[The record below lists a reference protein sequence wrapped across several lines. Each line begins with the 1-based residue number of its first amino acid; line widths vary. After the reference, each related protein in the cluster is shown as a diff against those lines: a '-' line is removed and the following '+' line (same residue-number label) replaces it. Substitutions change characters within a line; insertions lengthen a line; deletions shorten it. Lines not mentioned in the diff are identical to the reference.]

1 MTANIFS
8 VLNTAKLGLQTNQT
22 AIEITGHNI
31 ANVQTEGFSRQE
43 VTLEVNRPRRVGLAF
58 LGTGVR
64 ATSVTRDFDQFLFN
78 QILGESS
85 TLGNFDIRNTFFQRL
100 ETIINESSGVSL
112 NNAMSEFFLAFD
124 DLASNPTNL
133 SARTAVL
140 SAAGTLATV
149 FNQLGSSLLQ
159 QRLNLDDAVTAEV
172 TEINGMLDQVAE
184 FNRSIAQ
191 LENGN
196 TQANDLRDQ
205 RDLLIKQL
213 SEKLDVQLIDT
224 NDNKSMLALSNGS
237 PLVIGSTVFKLS
249 TVANLDNR
257 GFKDILVDDGM
268 GGTNNVTSAIQGGE
282 LRGLLDMRDVET
294 LGLIDQLDRLAAGL
308 MEQVNGVHLQ
318 GLGLDGSSG
327 NLFFETLTPTVT
339 IGSQNT
345 GAPPVT
351 VTAVN
356 ASPSTV
362 TVDKYQLQFDGLG
375 SFDVFNLT
383 TGQTVATG
391 LAVGGTVNIANGLA
405 ITTGGSP
412 AAGDTVNI
420 SISEDAAMN
429 MALSSTVLNDTS
441 KIAAG
446 LSGTGDGQNA
456 LNISNLQNSL
466 VFSSGGFTPGTGT
479 STFDDFYNS
488 MVSGLGSGSRS
499 SQTILSQQ
507 EGVMLQ
513 LNSQRESISGVSL
526 DEEMVNL
533 IKFQQAY
540 AASARMV
547 TVIEE
552 MFDVLQRI

>member
-100 ETIINESSGVSL
+100 ETIVNESSGVSL

-133 SARTAVL
+133 SVRTAVL

-159 QRLNLDDAVTAEV
+159 QRMNLDNAVTAEV
-172 TEINGMLDQVAE
+172 TEINGMLDEIAE
-184 FNRSIAQ
+184 FNRSIRQ

-196 TQANDLRDQ
+196 TPANDLRDQ

-224 NDNKSMLALSNGS
+224 NDNSTMLTLSGGS
-237 PLVIGSTVFKLS
+237 PLVVGTTVFKLS
-249 TVANLDNR
+249 VTANLDNR

-268 GGTNNVTSAIQGGE
+268 GGTNNVTAEIQGGE
-282 LRGLLDMRDVET
+282 MRGLLDMRDVET

-327 NLFFETLTPTVT
+327 NLFFETLTPAVS
-339 IGSQNT
+339 IGSQNLGT
-345 GAPPVT
+345 GT
-351 VTAVN
+351 VTAIN

-362 TVDKYQLQFDGLG
+362 TVDKFQIQFTGAG
-375 SFDVFNLT
+375 TFDLFNLT
-383 TGQTVATG
+383 TNQTVATG
-391 LAVGGTVNIANGLA
+391 LAVGGTINIANGLA
-405 ITTGGSP
+405 ITTGGVP
-412 AAGDTVNI
+412 VAGDTADI

-429 MALSSTVLNDTS
+429 MALSSTVLNDTD

-466 VFSSGGFTPGTGT
+466 VFSAGGFTPGAGT

-488 MVSGLGSGSRS
+488 LVSGLGAGSRS
-499 SQTILSQQ
+499 SQTILRQQ

-513 LNSQRESISGVSL
+513 LNTQRESISGVSL
-526 DEEMVNL
+526 DEEMINL
-533 IKFQQAY
+533 IKFQQAF
-540 AASARMV
+540 AASARMI

>member
-64 ATSVTRDFDQFLFN
+64 ATNVTRDFDQFLYN

-100 ETIINESSGVSL
+100 ETILDESSGVSL

-133 SARTAVL
+133 AARTAVL

-159 QRLNLDDAVTAEV
+159 QRINLDGAVSAEV
-172 TEINGMLDQVAE
+172 TEINGMLDEIAE
-184 FNRSIAQ
+184 FNRSIIQ

-196 TQANDLRDQ
+196 TPANDLRDQ

-213 SEKLDVQLIDT
+213 SEKMDVQLIDT
-224 NDNKSMLALSNGS
+224 NDNNTMITLSGGS
-237 PLVIGSTVFKLS
+237 PLVVGTTVFKLS
-249 TVANLDNR
+249 AAANLDNR
-257 GFKDILVDDGM
+257 GFKDIFVDDGM
-268 GGTNNVTSAIQGGE
+268 GGTNNVTAEIQGGE
-282 LRGLLDMRDVET
+282 MRGLLDMRDVEA
-294 LGLIDQLDRLAAGL
+294 LGLIDKLDRLAAGF

-327 NLFFETLTPTVT
+327 NLFFETLTPTV
-339 IGSQNT
+339 IPSSQNSGT
-345 GAPPVT
+345 GG
-351 VTAVN
+351 VTATN

-362 TVDKYQLQFDGLG
+362 IVDKFQIQITGAGTFDL
-375 SFDVFNLT
+375 FNLT
-383 TGQTVATG
+383 TNQVTG
-391 LAVGGTVNIANGLA
+391 SFGFIAGTALNIANGLEVT
-405 ITTGGSP
+405 ITGPPT
-412 AAGDTVNI
+412 AGDTFDI

-466 VFSSGGFTPGTGT
+466 IFSSGGFTPGAGT

-488 MVSGLGSGSRS
+488 IISGLGAGSRS
-499 SQTILSQQ
+499 SQTILKQQ

-513 LNSQRESISGVSL
+513 LNTQRESISGVSL
-526 DEEMVNL
+526 DEEMINL

-540 AASARMV
+540 AASARMI

>member
-64 ATSVTRDFDQFLFN
+64 ATNVTRDFDQFLYN

-85 TLGNFDIRNTFFQRL
+85 TLGNFDVRNTFFQRL
-100 ETIINESSGVSL
+100 ETIVNESSGVSL

-133 SARTAVL
+133 AVRTAVL
-140 SAAGTLATV
+140 SAAGTLASV

-159 QRLNLDDAVTAEV
+159 QRMNLDGAVTAEV
-172 TEINGMLDQVAE
+172 TGINGMLDEIAE
-184 FNRSIAQ
+184 FNRAILQ
-191 LENGN
+191 VENGN
-196 TQANDLRDQ
+196 TPANDLRDQ

-224 NDNKSMLALSNGS
+224 NDNSTMLALSNGS
-237 PLVIGSTVFKLS
+237 PLVVGTTVFKLS
-249 TVANLDNR
+249 VTANLDNR

-268 GGTNNVTSAIQGGE
+268 GGTNNVTAEIQGGE
-282 LRGLLDMRDVET
+282 VRGLLDMRDAET

-327 NLFFETLTPTVT
+327 NLFFETLSPNVTISSQNMGAPTVT
-339 IGSQNT
+339 AI
-345 GAPPVT
+345 
-351 VTAVN
+351 N

-362 TVDKYQLQFDGLG
+362 TVDKFQLQFDGLG

-383 TGQTVATG
+383 TNQTVATG
-391 LAVGGTVNIANGLA
+391 LTVGGTVNIANGMA
-405 ITTGGSP
+405 ITTGGAP
-412 AAGDTVNI
+412 LAGDTVAI

-456 LNISNLQNSL
+456 LNISNLQNNL

-488 MVSGLGSGSRS
+488 IVSGLGSGSRS

-540 AASARMV
+540 AASARMI

>member
-58 LGTGVR
+58 LGSGVR

-85 TLGNFDIRNTFFQRL
+85 SLGNFDIRNTFFQRL
-100 ETIINESSGVSL
+100 ETIVNESSGVSL

-124 DLASNPTNL
+124 DLASNPTNQA
-133 SARTAVL
+133 SRSAVL
-140 SAAGTLATV
+140 TAATTLATT

-159 QRLNLDDAVTAEV
+159 QRINLDGAVTAEV
-172 TEINGMLDQVAE
+172 TEINSMLDEVAE
-184 FNRSIAQ
+184 LNRSIIA

-196 TQANDLRDQ
+196 TPANDLRDQ

-213 SEKLDVQLIDT
+213 SEKIDIQLIDT
-224 NDNKSMLALSNGS
+224 NDNSTTLALAGGT
-237 PLVIGSTVFKLS
+237 PLVVGTTVFQLS
-249 TVANLDNR
+249 TAANPDNQ
-257 GFKDILVDDGM
+257 GFRDILVDDGV
-268 GGTNNVTSAIQGGE
+268 GGTINVTSEIQGGE
-282 LRGLLDMRDVET
+282 MRGLLDMRDVET
-294 LGLIDQLDRLAAGL
+294 GGLIDQLDRLAAGL

-318 GLGLDGSSG
+318 GIGLDGSSG
-327 NLFFETLTPTVT
+327 NLFFDTLTPTVT

-345 GAPPVT
+345 GNGV
-351 VTAVN
+351 VTATN

-362 TVDKYQLQFDGLG
+362 TVDKFQIRFTGAGTFDL
-375 SFDVFNLT
+375 FNLT
-383 TGQTVATG
+383 TNQVDGSFGFVA
-391 LAVGGTVNIANGLA
+391 GTPLNIANGLA
-405 ITTGGSP
+405 ITITGAPVS
-412 AAGDTVNI
+412 GDTIDI
-420 SISEDAAMN
+420 SVSEGAAMN
-429 MALSSTVLNDTS
+429 MSLSSTVLNNTD

-446 LSGTGDGQNA
+446 LSGSGDGENA
-456 LNISNLQNSL
+456 LNISNLQSSL
-466 VFSSGGFTPGTGT
+466 VFSSGAFTPGSGN

-488 MVSGLGSGSRS
+488 IVSGLGAGAQS
-499 SQTILSQQ
+499 SETILRQQ
-507 EGVMLQ
+507 EGVTQQ
-513 LNSQRESISGVSL
+513 LNAQRESISGVSL

>member
-1 MTANIFS
+1 

-22 AIEITGHNI
+22 AIEVVGHNI

-64 ATSVTRDFDQFLFN
+64 ATSVTRNFDQFLFN
-78 QILGESS
+78 QILSESS

-100 ETIINESSGVSL
+100 ETIVNESSGVSL

-133 SARTAVL
+133 GARTAVL
-140 SAAGTLATV
+140 SAAGTLAAV
-149 FNQLGSSLLQ
+149 FNQLGSSLHQ
-159 QRLNLDDAVTAEV
+159 QRINLDGSIAAEV
-172 TEINGMLDQVAE
+172 TDINGMLDEIAKL
-184 FNRSIAQ
+184 NRSIIQ

-196 TQANDLRDQ
+196 TPANDLLDQ
-205 RDLLIKQL
+205 RDLLVKQL

-224 NDNKSMLALSNGS
+224 NDSKTMLTLSGGS
-237 PLVIGSTVFKLS
+237 PLVVGTTVFHLS
-249 TVANLDNR
+249 TAANLDNR
-257 GFKDILVDDGM
+257 GFKDVLVDDGM
-268 GGTNNVTSAIQGGE
+268 GGTNNVTAEIQGGE
-282 LRGLLDMRDVET
+282 MRGFLDMRDVET

-308 MEQVNGVHLQ
+308 MEQVNGVHQQ
-318 GLGLDGSSG
+318 GVGLDGSSG

-339 IGSQNT
+339 IGSQNLGT
-345 GAPPVT
+345 PT

-362 TVDKYQLQFDGLG
+362 TVDKYQLQFT
-375 SFDVFNLT
+375 SPVNFDVFNLT
-383 TGQTVATG
+383 TNQTVATG
-391 LAVGGTVNIANGLA
+391 LVVGGTVNIANGLS
-405 ITTGGSP
+405 ITTGGLP
-412 AAGDTVNI
+412 VIGDTVNI
-420 SISEDAAMN
+420 SISEDAALK

-466 VFSSGGFTPGTGT
+466 VFSAGGFTPGAGT

-488 MVSGLGSGSRS
+488 MVGGLGAGSRS

-540 AASARMV
+540 AASARMI

>member
-64 ATSVTRDFDQFLFN
+64 ATNVTRDFDQFLFN

-100 ETIINESSGVSL
+100 ETIMNESSGVSL

-133 SARTAVL
+133 AARSAVL

-149 FNQLGSSLLQ
+149 FNQLGGSLLQ
-159 QRLNLDDAVTAEV
+159 QRINLDDAVTAEV
-172 TEINGMLDQVAE
+172 TEVNSMLNEVAE
-184 FNRSIAQ
+184 LNRSIIS

-196 TQANDLRDQ
+196 TPANDLRDQ

-224 NDNKSMLALSNGS
+224 NDNNTTLTLSGGT
-237 PLVIGSTVFKLS
+237 PLVVGTTVFQLS
-249 TVANLDNR
+249 TAANLDNR
-257 GFKDILVDDGM
+257 GFKDILVNDGM
-268 GGTNNVTSAIQGGE
+268 GGTINVTTEIQGGE
-282 LRGLLDMRDVET
+282 MRGLLDIRDVET

-327 NLFFETLTPTVT
+327 NLFFETLTPTVN
-339 IGSQNT
+339 IGSQNL
-345 GAPPVT
+345 GAPT

-362 TVDKYQLQFDGLG
+362 TVDKFQIQFTGPG
-375 SFDVFNLT
+375 TFDVFNLT
-383 TGQTVATG
+383 TNQTVATG

-405 ITTGGSP
+405 ITTGGAP
-412 AAGDTVNI
+412 LAGDTVNI

-429 MALSSTVLNDTS
+429 MALSSTVLNNTD

-466 VFSSGGFTPGTGT
+466 VFSSGGFTPGAGT

-499 SQTILSQQ
+499 SQSILRQQ

-513 LNSQRESISGVSL
+513 LNTQREGISGVSL

-540 AASARMV
+540 AASARMI

>member
-1 MTANIFS
+1 MTSNIFS

-22 AIEITGHNI
+22 AIEVVGHNI

-64 ATSVTRDFDQFLFN
+64 ATSVTREFDQFLFN

-100 ETIINESSGVSL
+100 ETIVNESSGVSL

-133 SARTAVL
+133 GVRSAVL

-159 QRLNLDDAVTAEV
+159 QRINLDGAVSAEV
-172 TEINGMLDQVAE
+172 TEINGMLDEIAE
-184 FNRSIAQ
+184 FNRSIIK

-196 TQANDLRDQ
+196 APANDLRDQ

-224 NDNKSMLALSNGS
+224 NDNNTTLTLAGGT
-237 PLVIGSTVFKLS
+237 PLVVGTTVFRLS
-249 TVANLDNR
+249 TEGNSSNR
-257 GFKDILVDDGM
+257 GFKDILVDDGI
-268 GGTNNVTSAIQGGE
+268 GGTINVTSEIQGGE
-282 LRGLLDMRDVET
+282 VRGLLDMRDTEAR
-294 LGLIDQLDRLAAGL
+294 GLIDQLDRLAAGL

-318 GLGLDGSSG
+318 GIGLDGSSG
-327 NLFFETLTPTVT
+327 NLFFETLSPTVT
-339 IGSQNT
+339 IGSQNL
-345 GAPPVT
+345 GAPT
-351 VTAVN
+351 VTAIN

-362 TVDKYQLQFDGLG
+362 TVDKFQLQFTGPG
-375 SFDVFNLT
+375 TFDVFNLT
-383 TGQTVATG
+383 TNQTVAIG

-405 ITTGGSP
+405 ITTGGAP
-412 AAGDTVNI
+412 LFGDTVDV
-420 SISEDAAMN
+420 SISEDAALN
-429 MALSSTVLNDTS
+429 MTLSSTVLNNTD

-456 LNISNLQNSL
+456 LNISNLQTSL
-466 VFSSGGFTPGTGT
+466 VFSGGAFTPGSGT
-479 STFDDFYNS
+479 ATFDDFYNS
-488 MVSGLGSGSRS
+488 LVSGLGSGSRS

-507 EGVMLQ
+507 EGVILQ

-540 AASARMV
+540 AASARMI

>member
-64 ATSVTRDFDQFLFN
+64 ATNVTREFDQFLFN

-112 NNAMSEFFLAFD
+112 NAAMSDFFLAFD

-133 SARTAVL
+133 AARSAVL
-140 SAAGTLATV
+140 SAAGTLTTV

-159 QRLNLDDAVTAEV
+159 QRMNLDDAVTAEV
-172 TEINGMLDQVAE
+172 TEINSMLDE
-184 FNRSIAQ
+184 ISELNRSIIK

-196 TQANDLRDQ
+196 TPANDLRDQ
-205 RDLLIKQL
+205 RDLLVKQL
-213 SEKLDVQLIDT
+213 SEKIDVQLIDT
-224 NDNKSMLALSNGS
+224 NDSNTTLALAGGT
-237 PLVIGSTVFKLS
+237 PLVVGTTVFQLS
-249 TVANLDNR
+249 TTANPDNR
-257 GFKDILVDDGM
+257 GFRDILVDNGS
-268 GGTNNVTSAIQGGE
+268 GGTVNVTAEIQGGE
-282 LRGLLDMRDVET
+282 MRGLLDMRDVET
-294 LGLIDQLDRLAAGL
+294 RGLIDQLDRLAAGL
-308 MEQVNGVHLQ
+308 MEEVNRVHLQ
-318 GLGLDGSSG
+318 GVGLDGSSG
-327 NLFFETLTPTVT
+327 NLFFDTLTPTVVV
-339 IGSQNT
+339 GSQNMGT
-345 GAPPVT
+345 GA
-351 VTAVN
+351 VTATN

-362 TVDKYQLQFDGLG
+362 NVDKFQIRFTGPGTFDL
-375 SFDVFNLT
+375 FNLT
-383 TGQTVATG
+383 TNQVSGSFAFAAGVP
-391 LAVGGTVNIANGLA
+391 LNIANGLA
-405 ITTGGSP
+405 VTITGAP
-412 AAGDTVNI
+412 VAGDTADI

-429 MALSSTVLNDTS
+429 MALSSTVLNDTD

-456 LNISNLQNSL
+456 LNISNLQSSL
-466 VFSSGGFTPGTGT
+466 VFSSGAFTPGAGNA
-479 STFDDFYNS
+479 TFDDFYNS
-488 MVSGLGSGSRS
+488 LVSGLGSGSRS
-499 SQTILSQQ
+499 SETILKQQ
-507 EGVMLQ
+507 EGVMQQ
-513 LNSQRESISGVSL
+513 LNAQRESISGVSL
-526 DEEMVNL
+526 DEEMINL
-533 IKFQQAY
+533 IKFQQAF

>member
-31 ANVQTEGFSRQE
+31 ANVQTEGFSRQK

-78 QILGESS
+78 QILEESS

-124 DLASNPTNL
+124 VLASNPTNL
-133 SARTAVL
+133 AARSAVL
-140 SAAGTLATV
+140 SAGGTLATV
-149 FNQLGSSLLQ
+149 FNQLKSSLLQ
-159 QRLNLDDAVTAEV
+159 QRLNLDNAVAAEI
-172 TEINGMLDQVAE
+172 TTINGMLNEVAE
-184 FNRSIAQ
+184 LNRSIIK

-196 TQANDLRDQ
+196 TPANNLRDQ

-213 SEKLDVQLIDT
+213 SEKIDVQLIDT
-224 NDNKSMLALSNGS
+224 NDNNTTMTLAGGT
-237 PLVIGSTVFKLS
+237 PLVVGTTVFQLS
-249 TVANLDNR
+249 TQANSGNR
-257 GFKDILVDDGM
+257 GFRDVLVDDGA
-268 GGTNNVTSAIQGGE
+268 GGTINVTTEIQGGE
-282 LRGLLDMRDVET
+282 MRGLLDMRDVET
-294 LGLIDQLDRLAAGL
+294 RDLIDKLDRLAAGL
-308 MEQVNGVHLQ
+308 MEQVNGVHQQ

-327 NLFFETLTPTVT
+327 NLFFDVLTPTVT
-339 IGSQNT
+339 FGSQNL
-345 GAPPVT
+345 GIPT

-356 ASPSTV
+356 ASPTTV
-362 TVDKYQLQFDGLG
+362 TVDKFQLQFTGPET
-375 SFDVFNLT
+375 FDVFNLT
-383 TGQTVATG
+383 TNQTVATG

-405 ITTGGSP
+405 ITTGGAP
-412 AAGDTVNI
+412 VAGDTVDV

-429 MALSSTVLNDTS
+429 MALSSTVLNNTDT
-441 KIAAG
+441 IAAG
-446 LSGTGDGQNA
+446 LSDTEDGQNA

-466 VFSSGGFTPGTGT
+466 VFSSGAFTPGAGNA
-479 STFDDFYNS
+479 TFDDFYNS
-488 MVSGLGSGSRS
+488 LVSGLGSGSLS
-499 SQTILSQQ
+499 SQSILRQQ
-507 EGVMLQ
+507 ENVMLQ

-526 DEEMVNL
+526 DEKMINL

-552 MFDVLQRI
+552 MFDVLQRV

>member
-22 AIEITGHNI
+22 AIEVVGHNI
-31 ANVQTEGFSRQE
+31 SNVQTEGFSRQE

-85 TLGNFDIRNTFFQRL
+85 MLGNFDIRNTFFQRL
-100 ETIINESSGVSL
+100 ETIVNESSGVSL

-133 SARTAVL
+133 SARNAVL

-159 QRLNLDDAVTAEV
+159 QRMNLDDAVAGQV
-172 TEINGMLDQVAE
+172 TEINSMLDEVAKL
-184 FNRSIAQ
+184 NQSIIQ

-196 TQANDLRDQ
+196 TFANDLRDQ

-224 NDNKSMLALSNGS
+224 NDNNTVLTLSGGS
-237 PLVIGSTVFKLS
+237 PLVAGATVFHLS
-249 TVANLDNR
+249 ASANLDNR
-257 GFKDILVDDGM
+257 GFKDIRVDDGM
-268 GGTNNVTSAIQGGE
+268 GGTTNVTAEIQGGE
-282 LRGLLDMRDVET
+282 MRGYLDMRDVET

-308 MEQVNGVHLQ
+308 MEQVNAVHLQ
-318 GLGLDGSSG
+318 GVGLDGSSG
-327 NLFFETLTPTVT
+327 NLFFETLTPTVS
-339 IGSQNT
+339 IGSQNSGT
-345 GAPPVT
+345 GT
-351 VTAVN
+351 VTAIN

-362 TVDKYQLQFDGLG
+362 TVDKFQIQFTGAG
-375 SFDVFNLT
+375 TFDVFNLT
-383 TGQTVATG
+383 TNQTVATG

-405 ITTGGSP
+405 ITTGGVP
-412 AAGDTVNI
+412 VAGDTVNI
-420 SISEDAAMN
+420 SVSEDAAMT

-456 LNISNLQNSL
+456 LNISNIQNSL
-466 VFSSGGFTPGTGT
+466 VFSSGAFTPGAGT

-488 MVSGLGSGSRS
+488 MVSGLGAGSRS
-499 SQTILSQQ
+499 SQSILGQQ

-540 AASARMV
+540 AASARMI

>member
-64 ATSVTRDFDQFLFN
+64 ATNVTRDFDQFLYN

-100 ETIINESSGVSL
+100 ETILDESSGVSL

-133 SARTAVL
+133 AARTAVL

-159 QRLNLDDAVTAEV
+159 QRINLDGAVSAEA
-172 TEINGMLDQVAE
+172 TEINGMLDEIAE
-184 FNRSIAQ
+184 FNRSIIQ

-196 TQANDLRDQ
+196 TPANDLRDQ

-224 NDNKSMLALSNGS
+224 NDNSTMITLSGGS
-237 PLVIGSTVFKLS
+237 PLVVGTTVFKLS
-249 TVANLDNR
+249 AVANLDNR

-268 GGTNNVTSAIQGGE
+268 GGTNNVTAEIQGGE
-282 LRGLLDMRDVET
+282 MRGLLDMRDVET
-294 LGLIDQLDRLAAGL
+294 LGLIDQLDRLAAGF

-327 NLFFETLTPTVT
+327 NLFFETLTSTVTISSQNLGAPTVT
-339 IGSQNT
+339 AI
-345 GAPPVT
+345 
-351 VTAVN
+351 N

-362 TVDKYQLQFDGLG
+362 TVDKFQLRFDGLG
-375 SFDVFNLT
+375 FFDVFNLT
-383 TGQTVATG
+383 TNQTVATG
-391 LAVGGTVNIANGLA
+391 LPEVGTVNIANGLA
-405 ITTGGSP
+405 ITTGGAP
-412 AAGDTVNI
+412 LAGDTVNI

-466 VFSSGGFTPGTGT
+466 VFSSGGFTPGAGT

-488 MVSGLGSGSRS
+488 MISGLGAGSRS

-540 AASARMV
+540 AASARMI

>member
-22 AIEITGHNI
+22 AIEVVGHNI

-64 ATSVTRDFDQFLFN
+64 ATSVTRNFDQFLFN
-78 QILGESS
+78 QILSESS

-100 ETIINESSGVSL
+100 ETIVNESSGVSL

-133 SARTAVL
+133 GARTAVL
-140 SAAGTLATV
+140 SAAGTLAAV
-149 FNQLGSSLLQ
+149 FNQLGSSLHQ
-159 QRLNLDDAVTAEV
+159 QRINLDGSIAAEV
-172 TEINGMLDQVAE
+172 TDINGMLDEIAKL
-184 FNRSIAQ
+184 NRSIIQ

-196 TQANDLRDQ
+196 TPANDLLDQ
-205 RDLLIKQL
+205 RDLLVKQL

-224 NDNKSMLALSNGS
+224 NDSKTMLTLSGGS
-237 PLVIGSTVFKLS
+237 PLVVGTTVFHLS
-249 TVANLDNR
+249 TAANLDNR
-257 GFKDILVDDGM
+257 GFKDVLVDDGM
-268 GGTNNVTSAIQGGE
+268 GGTNNVTAEIQGGE
-282 LRGLLDMRDVET
+282 MRGFLDMRDVET

-308 MEQVNGVHLQ
+308 MEQVNGVHQQ
-318 GLGLDGSSG
+318 GVGLDGSSG

-339 IGSQNT
+339 IGSQNLGT
-345 GAPPVT
+345 PT

-362 TVDKYQLQFDGLG
+362 TVDKYQLQFT
-375 SFDVFNLT
+375 SPVNFDVFNLT
-383 TGQTVATG
+383 TNQTVATG
-391 LAVGGTVNIANGLA
+391 LVVGGTVNIANGLS
-405 ITTGGSP
+405 ITTGGLP
-412 AAGDTVNI
+412 VFGDTVNI
-420 SISEDAAMN
+420 SISEDAALK

-466 VFSSGGFTPGTGT
+466 VFSAGGFTPGAGT

-488 MVSGLGSGSRS
+488 MVGGLGAGSRS

-540 AASARMV
+540 AASARMI

>member
-8 VLNTAKLGLQTNQT
+8 VLNTAKLGLQAHQT

-58 LGTGVR
+58 LGSGVR
-64 ATSVTRDFDQFLFN
+64 ATNVTRDFDQFLFN

-100 ETIINESSGVSL
+100 ETIVNESSGVSL
-112 NNAMSEFFLAFD
+112 NSAMSEFFIAFD

-133 SARTAVL
+133 AARSAVL
-140 SAAGTLATV
+140 SAAGALTTA

-159 QRLNLDDAVTAEV
+159 QRINLDGAVGAEV
-172 TEINGMLDQVAE
+172 TEINSMLNQVAE
-184 FNRSIAQ
+184 LNQSIIQ

-196 TQANDLRDQ
+196 TPANDLRDQ
-205 RDLLIKQL
+205 RDLLIKKL
-213 SEKLDVQLIDT
+213 SEKIDVQLIDT
-224 NDNKSMLALSNGS
+224 NDNNTTLALAGGT
-237 PLVIGSTVFKLS
+237 PLVVGTTVFQLS
-249 TVANLDNR
+249 TTANLNNR
-257 GFKDILVDDGM
+257 GFKDILVDDGA
-268 GGTNNVTSAIQGGE
+268 GGTINVTSEVQGGE

-294 LGLIDQLDRLAAGL
+294 RGLIDQLDRLAAGL
-308 MEQVNGVHLQ
+308 MEQVNGIHLQ
-318 GLGLDGSSG
+318 GIGLDGSSG
-327 NLFFETLTPTVT
+327 NLFFDTLTPTVT
-339 IGSQNT
+339 IGSQNAGT
-345 GAPPVT
+345 GV
-351 VTAVN
+351 VTATN

-362 TVDKYQLQFDGLG
+362 NVDKFQIRFTGAGTFDL
-375 SFDVFNLT
+375 FNLT
-383 TGQTVATG
+383 TNQAAGSFAFVA
-391 LAVGGTVNIANGLA
+391 GTPLNIANGLA
-405 ITTGGSP
+405 VTITGAP
-412 AAGDTVNI
+412 VAGDIADI

-429 MALSSTVLNDTS
+429 MSLSSTVLNNTD

-446 LSGTGDGQNA
+446 LSGVGDGQNA
-456 LNISNLQNSL
+456 LNISNLQSSL
-466 VFSSGGFTPGTGT
+466 IFSAGAFTPGAGT
-479 STFDDFYNS
+479 ATFDDFYNS
-488 MVSGLGSGSRS
+488 IVSGLGSGSSS
-499 SQTILSQQ
+499 SQTILRQQ

-513 LNSQRESISGVSL
+513 LNAQRESISGVSL

-540 AASARMV
+540 AASARMI

>member
-64 ATSVTRDFDQFLFN
+64 ATNVTRDFDQFLFN

-100 ETIINESSGVSL
+100 ETIVNESSGVSL
-112 NNAMSEFFLAFD
+112 NNAMSEFFIAFD

-149 FNQLGSSLLQ
+149 FNQIGSSLLQ
-159 QRLNLDDAVTAEV
+159 QRMNLDNAVSAEV
-172 TEINGMLDQVAE
+172 TEINSMLDEIAAL
-184 FNRSIAQ
+184 NRSIIK

-196 TQANDLRDQ
+196 TPANDLRDQ
-205 RDLLIKQL
+205 RDLLIKRL
-213 SEKLDVQLIDT
+213 SEKLDVKLIDT
-224 NDNKSMLALSNGS
+224 NDNNTTLTLSGGT
-237 PLVIGSTVFKLS
+237 PLVVGTTVFQLS
-249 TVANLDNR
+249 TTANLDNR
-257 GFKDILVDDGM
+257 GFKDILVDNGM
-268 GGTNNVTSAIQGGE
+268 GGTTNVTTEIQGGE
-282 LRGLLDMRDVET
+282 MRGLLDMRDVET

-327 NLFFETLTPTVT
+327 NLFFETLTPTV
-339 IGSQNT
+339 IPASQNSGT
-345 GAPPVT
+345 GG
-351 VTAVN
+351 VTATN

-362 TVDKYQLQFDGLG
+362 IVDKFQILITGVGTVDLL
-375 SFDVFNLT
+375 NLT
-383 TGQTVATG
+383 TNQVTPSTVIS
-391 LAVGGTVNIANGLA
+391 GTTFNIIANGLA
-405 ITTGGSP
+405 VTITGPPTTG
-412 AAGDTVNI
+412 DTFDI

-429 MALSSTVLNDTS
+429 MALSSTVLNDTN

-446 LSGTGDGQNA
+446 LSGIGDGQNA

-488 MVSGLGSGSRS
+488 LVSGLGAGSRS
-499 SQTILSQQ
+499 SQTILKQQ

-513 LNSQRESISGVSL
+513 LNTQRESISGVSL
-526 DEEMVNL
+526 DEEMINL

-540 AASARMV
+540 AASARMI

>member
-22 AIEITGHNI
+22 AIEVVGHNI

-43 VTLEVNRPRRVGLAF
+43 VTLEANRPRRVGLAF
-58 LGTGVR
+58 LGTGVQ
-64 ATSVTRDFDQFLFN
+64 ATSVTRNFDQFLFN
-78 QILGESS
+78 QILSESS

-100 ETIINESSGVSL
+100 ETIVNESSGVSL

-133 SARTAVL
+133 GSRTAVL
-140 SAAGTLATV
+140 STAETLASV
-149 FNQLGSSLLQ
+149 FNQLGSSLNQ
-159 QRLNLDDAVTAEV
+159 QRINLDGSIDAEV
-172 TEINGMLDQVAE
+172 TDINGMLDEIAE
-184 FNRSIAQ
+184 LNRSIIQ

-196 TQANDLRDQ
+196 TPANDLLDQ
-205 RDLLIKQL
+205 RDLLVKQL
-213 SEKLDVQLIDT
+213 SEKLDVQLINT
-224 NDNKSMLALSNGS
+224 NDSKTMLTLSGGS
-237 PLVIGSTVFKLS
+237 PLVVGTTVFHLS
-249 TVANLDNR
+249 TAANLDNR
-257 GFKDILVDDGM
+257 GFKDVLVDDGM
-268 GGTNNVTSAIQGGE
+268 GGTNNVTAEIQGGE
-282 LRGLLDMRDVET
+282 MRGFLDMRDVET
-294 LGLIDQLDRLAAGL
+294 LGLIDKLDRLAAGL
-308 MEQVNGVHLQ
+308 MEQVNGVHQQ
-318 GLGLDGSSG
+318 GVGLDGSSG

-339 IGSQNT
+339 IGSQNLGT
-345 GAPPVT
+345 PT

-362 TVDKYQLQFDGLG
+362 TVDKFQLQFDGG
-375 SFDVFNLT
+375 GNFDVFNLT
-383 TGQTVATG
+383 TNQTVATG

-405 ITTGGSP
+405 ITTGGTP
-412 AAGDTVNI
+412 VNGDTVNI
-420 SISEDAAMN
+420 SISENAALK
-429 MALSSTVLNDTS
+429 MALSSTILNDTS

-466 VFSSGGFTPGTGT
+466 VFSAGGFTPGAGT

-488 MVSGLGSGSRS
+488 LVSGLGAGSRS

-507 EGVMLQ
+507 ESVMLQ
-513 LNSQRESISGVSL
+513 LNAQRESISGVSL
-526 DEEMVNL
+526 DEEMINL

-540 AASARMV
+540 AASARMI

>member
-64 ATSVTRDFDQFLFN
+64 ATNVTRDFDQFLYN

-100 ETIINESSGVSL
+100 ETILNESSGVSL

-133 SARTAVL
+133 AARTAVL

-159 QRLNLDDAVTAEV
+159 QRINLDGAVSAEV
-172 TEINGMLDQVAE
+172 TEINGMLDEIAE
-184 FNRSIAQ
+184 FNRSIIQ

-196 TQANDLRDQ
+196 TPANDLRDQ

-224 NDNKSMLALSNGS
+224 NDNSTMITLSGGS
-237 PLVIGSTVFKLS
+237 PLVVGTTVFKLS
-249 TVANLDNR
+249 AASNPDNR
-257 GFKDILVDDGM
+257 GFKDIFVDDGM
-268 GGTNNVTSAIQGGE
+268 GGTNNVTAEIQGGE
-282 LRGLLDMRDVET
+282 MRGLLDMRDVET
-294 LGLIDQLDRLAAGL
+294 LGLIDKLDRLAAGF

-339 IGSQNT
+339 ISSQNM
-345 GAPPVT
+345 GAPT
-351 VTAVN
+351 VTAIN

-362 TVDKYQLQFDGLG
+362 TVDKFQLQFTGAG
-375 SFDVFNLT
+375 TFDVFNLT
-383 TGQTVATG
+383 TNQTVATG

-405 ITTGGSP
+405 ITTGGAP
-412 AAGDTVNI
+412 VAGDTVNI

-446 LSGTGDGQNA
+446 LSGPGDGQNA
-456 LNISNLQNSL
+456 LNISNIQNSL
-466 VFSSGGFTPGTGT
+466 VFSSGGFTPGAGT

-488 MVSGLGSGSRS
+488 MISGLGAGSRS
-499 SQTILSQQ
+499 AQTILSQQ

-540 AASARMV
+540 AASARMI

>member
-22 AIEITGHNI
+22 AIEVVGHNI

-78 QILGESS
+78 QILGESN

-100 ETIINESSGVSL
+100 ETIVNESSGVSL

-133 SARTAVL
+133 SVRTAVL

-159 QRLNLDDAVTAEV
+159 QRMNLDAAVTAEV
-172 TEINGMLDQVAE
+172 TEINGMLDEIAE
-184 FNRSIAQ
+184 FNRSIRQ

-196 TQANDLRDQ
+196 TPANDLRDQ

-224 NDNKSMLALSNGS
+224 NDNSTMLTLSGGS
-237 PLVIGSTVFKLS
+237 PLVVGTTVFKLS
-249 TVANLDNR
+249 VTANLDNR

-268 GGTNNVTSAIQGGE
+268 GGTNNVTAEIQGGE
-282 LRGLLDMRDVET
+282 MRGLLDMRDVET

-327 NLFFETLTPTVT
+327 NLFFETLTPAVS
-339 IGSQNT
+339 IGSQNLGT
-345 GAPPVT
+345 GT
-351 VTAVN
+351 VTAIN

-362 TVDKYQLQFDGLG
+362 TVDKFQIQFTGAG
-375 SFDVFNLT
+375 TFDLFNLT
-383 TGQTVATG
+383 TNQTVATG
-391 LAVGGTVNIANGLA
+391 LAVGATINIANGLA
-405 ITTGGSP
+405 ITTGGVP
-412 AAGDTVNI
+412 VAG
-420 SISEDAAMN
+420 E
-429 MALSSTVLNDTS
+429 
-441 KIAAG
+441 AG
-446 LSGTGDGQNA
+446 
-456 LNISNLQNSL
+456 
-466 VFSSGGFTPGTGT
+466 
-479 STFDDFYNS
+479 
-488 MVSGLGSGSRS
+488 
-499 SQTILSQQ
+499 
-507 EGVMLQ
+507 
-513 LNSQRESISGVSL
+513 
-526 DEEMVNL
+526 
-533 IKFQQAY
+533 
-540 AASARMV
+540 
-547 TVIEE
+547 
-552 MFDVLQRI
+552 

>member
-22 AIEITGHNI
+22 AIEVTGHNI

-64 ATSVTRDFDQFLFN
+64 ATNVTRDFDQFLFN

-85 TLGNFDIRNTFFQRL
+85 LLGNYDIRNTFFERL
-100 ETIINESSGVSL
+100 ETILDESSGVSL
-112 NNAMSEFFLAFD
+112 NNAMSEFFSAFD
-124 DLASNPTNL
+124 DLSSNPTNQGVRTGVL
-133 SARTAVL
+133 ASAGNLV
-140 SAAGTLATV
+140 TV
-149 FNQLGSSLLQ
+149 FNNLGNSLFQ
-159 QRLNLDDAVTAEV
+159 QRVNLDDAVNAEV
-172 TEINGMLDQVAE
+172 TEINGMLDEIAKL
-184 FNRSIAQ
+184 NRSILQ

-196 TQANDLRDQ
+196 TPANDLRDQ

-213 SEKLDVQLIDT
+213 SEKIDVQLIDT
-224 NDNKSMLALSNGS
+224 NDNSTTLTLSGGT
-237 PLVIGSTVFKLS
+237 PLVVGTSVFKLS
-249 TVANLDNR
+249 TIANTDNS

-268 GGTNNVTSAIQGGE
+268 GGTFNVTSEIQGGE
-282 LRGLLDMRDVET
+282 MRGYLDMRDVET

-308 MEQVNGVHLQ
+308 MEQVNSVHLQ

-327 NLFFETLTPTVT
+327 NLFFEPLTPMVT
-339 IGSQNT
+339 TGSQNL
-345 GAPPVT
+345 GAAT
-351 VTAVN
+351 VTATN
-356 ASPSTV
+356 ASPTTV
-362 TVDKYQLQFDGLG
+362 TVDNYQLQFTSATTFDLFNQTTNQVEG
-375 SFDVFNLT
+375 SFVFAA
-383 TGQTVATG
+383 GVPF
-391 LAVGGTVNIANGLA
+391 NIANGLA
-405 ITTGGSP
+405 VTINGAP
-412 AAGDTVNI
+412 LPGDTADI
-420 SISEDAAMN
+420 SISKNAAVN
-429 MALSSTVLNDTS
+429 MSLSSTVLNDTD

-446 LSGTGDGQNA
+446 LSATGDGQNA

-466 VFSSGGFTPGTGT
+466 VFSSGAYTPGAGNATL
-479 STFDDFYNS
+479 DDFYNS
-488 MVSGLGSGSRS
+488 MISGLGAGSRS
-499 SQTILSQQ
+499 SQTILKQQ

-513 LNSQRESISGVSL
+513 LNTQRESISGVSL

>member
-22 AIEITGHNI
+22 AIEVVGHNI

-43 VTLEVNRPRRVGLAF
+43 VTLEANRPRRVGLAF

-64 ATSVTRDFDQFLFN
+64 ATNVTRNFDQFLFN
-78 QILGESS
+78 QILSESS

-100 ETIINESSGVSL
+100 ETIVNEGSGVSL
-112 NNAMSEFFLAFD
+112 NNAMSDFFLAFD

-133 SARTAVL
+133 GARTAVL
-140 SAAGTLATV
+140 SAAGTLASV
-149 FNQLGSSLLQ
+149 FNQLGSSLHQ
-159 QRLNLDDAVTAEV
+159 QRINLDGSISAEV
-172 TEINGMLDQVAE
+172 TDINGMLDEIAE
-184 FNRSIAQ
+184 LNRSIIQ

-196 TQANDLRDQ
+196 TPANDLLDQ
-205 RDLLIKQL
+205 RDLLVKQL
-213 SEKLDVQLIDT
+213 SEKLDVQLVDT
-224 NDNKSMLALSNGS
+224 NDSKTMLTLSGGS
-237 PLVIGSTVFKLS
+237 PLVVGTTVFHLS
-249 TVANLDNR
+249 TAANLDNR
-257 GFKDILVDDGM
+257 GFKDVLVDDGM
-268 GGTNNVTSAIQGGE
+268 GGTNNVTTEIQGGE
-282 LRGLLDMRDVET
+282 MRGFLDMRDLET
-294 LGLIDQLDRLAAGL
+294 LGLIDKLDRLAAGL
-308 MEQVNGVHLQ
+308 MEQVNGIHQQ
-318 GLGLDGSSG
+318 GVGLDGSSG

-339 IGSQNT
+339 IGSQNLGT
-345 GAPPVT
+345 PT

-362 TVDKYQLQFDGLG
+362 TVDKFQLQFTGG
-375 SFDVFNLT
+375 GTFDVFNLT

-405 ITTGGSP
+405 ITTGGTP
-412 AAGDTVNI
+412 VDGDTVNI
-420 SISEDAAMN
+420 SISEDAALN

-466 VFSSGGFTPGTGT
+466 VFSAEGFTPGAGT
-479 STFDDFYNS
+479 STFDDFYNA
-488 MVSGLGSGSRS
+488 MVSGLGAGSRS

-507 EGVMLQ
+507 ESVMLQ

>member
-100 ETIINESSGVSL
+100 ETIVNESSGVSL

-159 QRLNLDDAVTAEV
+159 QRINLDGSVAGEV
-172 TEINGMLDQVAE
+172 TEINGMLDEIAE
-184 FNRSIAQ
+184 FNRSIRQ

-196 TQANDLRDQ
+196 TPANDLRDQ
-205 RDLLIKQL
+205 RDLLVKQL

-224 NDNKSMLALSNGS
+224 NDNNTLLALSGGS
-237 PLVIGSTVFKLS
+237 PLVVGTTVFHLS
-249 TVANLDNR
+249 TTANLDNQ
-257 GFKDILVDDGM
+257 GFKDIFVDDGM
-268 GGTNNVTSAIQGGE
+268 GGTNNVTAEIQGGE
-282 LRGLLDMRDVET
+282 MRGLLDMRDVET
-294 LGLIDQLDRLAAGL
+294 RGLIDQLDRLAAGL

-339 IGSQNT
+339 IGSQNL
-345 GAPPVT
+345 GAPT
-351 VTAVN
+351 VTAIN

-362 TVDKYQLQFDGLG
+362 TVDKFQLQFTGG
-375 SFDVFNLT
+375 GTFDVFNLT
-383 TGQTVATG
+383 TNQTVATG

-405 ITTGGSP
+405 ITTGGAP
-412 AAGDTVNI
+412 VAGDTVDI
-420 SISEDAAMN
+420 SISENAAMN

-466 VFSSGGFTPGTGT
+466 VFSSGGFTPGSGT

-488 MVSGLGSGSRS
+488 MVSGLGAGSRS

-540 AASARMV
+540 AASARMI

>member
-8 VLNTAKLGLQTNQT
+8 VLNTAKLGLQTSQT
-22 AIEITGHNI
+22 AIEIIGHNI

-100 ETIINESSGVSL
+100 ETIVNESSGVSL

-133 SARTAVL
+133 SVRTAVL

-159 QRLNLDDAVTAEV
+159 QRMNLDAAVTAEV
-172 TEINGMLDQVAE
+172 TEINGMLDEIAE
-184 FNRSIAQ
+184 FNRSIRQ

-196 TQANDLRDQ
+196 TPANDLRDQ

-224 NDNKSMLALSNGS
+224 NDNSTMLTLSGGS
-237 PLVIGSTVFKLS
+237 PLVVGTTVFKLS
-249 TVANLDNR
+249 VTANLDNR

-268 GGTNNVTSAIQGGE
+268 GGTNNVTAEIQGGE
-282 LRGLLDMRDVET
+282 MRGLLDMRDVET

-327 NLFFETLTPTVT
+327 NLFFETLTPSV
-339 IGSQNT
+339 IPGSQNLGT
-345 GAPPVT
+345 GGVT
-351 VTAVN
+351 VTN

-362 TVDKYQLQFDGLG
+362 IVDKFQIQITGAGTFDLL
-375 SFDVFNLT
+375 NLT
-383 TGQTVATG
+383 TNQVTPSIFIS
-391 LAVGGTVNIANGLA
+391 GTTFNIANGLA
-405 ITTGGSP
+405 VTITVPP
-412 AAGDTVNI
+412 AAIGDTFDI

-429 MALSSTVLNDTS
+429 MALSSTVMNDTD

-488 MVSGLGSGSRS
+488 IVSGLGAGSRS
-499 SQTILSQQ
+499 SQTILRQQ

-513 LNSQRESISGVSL
+513 LNTQRESISGVSL
-526 DEEMVNL
+526 DEEMINL
-533 IKFQQAY
+533 IKFQQAF
-540 AASARMV
+540 AASARMI

>member
-8 VLNTAKLGLQTNQT
+8 ALNTAKLGLQTNQT
-22 AIEITGHNI
+22 AIEVTGHNI

-64 ATSVTRDFDQFLFN
+64 ATSVTRDFDQFLYN
-78 QILGESS
+78 QILSESS

-100 ETIINESSGVSL
+100 ETIVNESSGVSL

-140 SAAGTLATV
+140 SSAGTLASV

-159 QRLNLDDAVTAEV
+159 QRINLDDAVTAEV
-172 TEINGMLDQVAE
+172 TDINGMLDEIAK
-184 FNRSIAQ
+184 FNESIGQ

-196 TQANDLRDQ
+196 TPANDLRDQ
-205 RDLLIKQL
+205 RDLLVKQL

-224 NDNKSMLALSNGS
+224 NDNNTMLTLSGGS
-237 PLVIGSTVFKLS
+237 PLVVGTTVFHLS
-249 TVANLDNR
+249 AAANLDNR
-257 GFKDILVDDGM
+257 GFKDIFVDDGM
-268 GGTNNVTSAIQGGE
+268 GGTTNVTSEIQGGE
-282 LRGLLDMRDVET
+282 MRGLLDMRDVET

-308 MEQVNGVHLQ
+308 MEQVNGVHLT
-318 GLGLDGSSG
+318 GLGLDGSTG
-327 NLFFETLTPTVT
+327 NLFFDTLTPTFVPS
-339 IGSQNT
+339 SQNLGT
-345 GAPPVT
+345 GGISVS
-351 VTAVN
+351 N

-362 TVDKYQLQFDGLG
+362 TVDKFQLQITGAGTFDLL
-375 SFDVFNLT
+375 NLT
-383 TGQTVATG
+383 TNQLTSSTFTS
-391 LAVGGTVNIANGLA
+391 GTSFNIANGLA
-405 ITTGGSP
+405 VTITVPP
-412 AAGDTVNI
+412 AVIGDTFDI

-429 MALSSTVLNDTS
+429 MALSSTVLNDTD
-441 KIAAG
+441 KISAG
-446 LSGTGDGQNA
+446 LSGIGDGQNA

-466 VFSSGGFTPGTGT
+466 VFSAGSFTPGAGT

-488 MVSGLGSGSRS
+488 MISGLGTGSRS

>member
-64 ATSVTRDFDQFLFN
+64 ATNVTRDFDQFLYN

-100 ETIINESSGVSL
+100 ETILDESSGVSL

-133 SARTAVL
+133 AARTAVL
-140 SAAGTLATV
+140 SAAGTLTTV

-159 QRLNLDDAVTAEV
+159 QRINLDGAVSAEV
-172 TEINGMLDQVAE
+172 TEINGMLDEIAE
-184 FNRSIAQ
+184 FNRSIIQ

-196 TQANDLRDQ
+196 TPANDLRDQ

-213 SEKLDVQLIDT
+213 SEKMDVQLIDT
-224 NDNKSMLALSNGS
+224 NDNNTMITLSGGS
-237 PLVIGSTVFKLS
+237 PLVVGTTVFKLS
-249 TVANLDNR
+249 AAANLDNR
-257 GFKDILVDDGM
+257 GFKDIFVDDGM
-268 GGTNNVTSAIQGGE
+268 GGTNNVTAEIQGGE
-282 LRGLLDMRDVET
+282 MRGLLDMRDVEA
-294 LGLIDQLDRLAAGL
+294 LGLIDKLDRLAAGF

-327 NLFFETLTPTVT
+327 NLFFETLTPTV
-339 IGSQNT
+339 IPSSQNSGT
-345 GAPPVT
+345 GG
-351 VTAVN
+351 VTATN

-362 TVDKYQLQFDGLG
+362 IVDKFQIQITGAGTFDL
-375 SFDVFNLT
+375 FNLT
-383 TGQTVATG
+383 TNQVTG
-391 LAVGGTVNIANGLA
+391 SFGFIAGTALNIANGLEVT
-405 ITTGGSP
+405 ITGPPT
-412 AAGDTVNI
+412 AGDTFDI

-466 VFSSGGFTPGTGT
+466 IFSSGGFTPGAGT

-488 MVSGLGSGSRS
+488 IISGLGAGSRS

-540 AASARMV
+540 AASARMI

>member
-22 AIEITGHNI
+22 AIEIVGHNI

-64 ATSVTRDFDQFLFN
+64 ATNVTRDFDQFLFN

-85 TLGNFDIRNTFFQRL
+85 TLGNFDVRNTFFQRL
-100 ETIINESSGVSL
+100 ETILNESSGVSL

-159 QRLNLDDAVTAEV
+159 QRVNLDGAVNAEV
-172 TEINGMLDQVAE
+172 TEINGMLDEIAE
-184 FNRSIAQ
+184 FNRSIVQ

-224 NDNKSMLALSNGS
+224 NDNSTMITLSGGS
-237 PLVIGSTVFKLS
+237 PLVVGTTVFKLS
-249 TVANLDNR
+249 TTANLDNR

-268 GGTNNVTSAIQGGE
+268 GGTNNVTAEIQGGE
-282 LRGLLDMRDVET
+282 MRGLLDMRDVET
-294 LGLIDQLDRLAAGL
+294 LGLIDKLDRLAAGL
-308 MEQVNGVHLQ
+308 MEEVNGIHLQ

-327 NLFFETLTPTVT
+327 NLFYETLTPTVT
-339 IGSQNT
+339 ISSQNL
-345 GAPPVT
+345 GAPT
-351 VTAVN
+351 VTAIN

-362 TVDKYQLQFDGLG
+362 TVDKFQLQFDGLG

-383 TGQTVATG
+383 TNQTVATG

-405 ITTGGSP
+405 ITTGGAP
-412 AAGDTVNI
+412 AAGDTVDI
-420 SISEDAAMN
+420 SISEDAALN

-466 VFSSGGFTPGTGT
+466 VFSSGGFTPGAGT

-488 MVSGLGSGSRS
+488 IISGLGAGSRS
-499 SQTILSQQ
+499 SQTILKQQ

-513 LNSQRESISGVSL
+513 LNTQRESISGVSL
-526 DEEMVNL
+526 DEEMINL

-540 AASARMV
+540 AASARMI